1 MTMLRILIPLAAV
14 LLAGCALNPA
24 ENHAA
29 GGRPAVP
36 PWGLDLSI
44 IDRGVAPADDFF
56 AYANGLWLKS
66 AQIPEDRSY
75 AGVNLEIN
83 LRNEARL
90 KAILAELVSRPDG
103 ALTAEAR
110 KLRDLFAAYTDGAA
124 IEARGMAPARADLAL
139 LAGLATHRQVAEAMG
154 DPALQLDGPFGSY
167 IDADDKDPEAYALR
181 LYQSGLGLPDRDY
194 YLRDDAELRR
204 TRTAYTKYLAT
215 MLGFAGIADAE
226 PRAAAVLALETGI
239 AQAHWPAADRRDA
252 DLTYN
257 RMTLS
262 ELETLAPAFP
272 WRAALQRAG
281 VPANGPKGERAVIVS
296 EKSAFP
302 KLAALFAATPVAVW
316 RDYLVTRYLHTHAAL
331 LPRQVD
337 EADFAFY
344 GTVLNGNPKQ
354 LDRVTRGVRLVDRTM
369 GEALGKLYVERHFPP
384 AAKAKADALVQNLLK
399 AYAADMRTLD
409 WMGPQTRAKALD
421 KLQRMMLKIG
431 HPDTWRDYSALQIR
445 RDDLIGNVQRAAQFE
460 WKREVDRI
468 DLPVVRTEWHMS
480 PPTNNAYYNPALNEI
495 VFPAGILQPPF
506 FDPDADD
513 AVNYAGIGS
522 TIGHEISHGFDDQGS
537 KYDGSGMLRDWW
549 TPEDRRNFDA
559 RTRALADQFDAFE
572 PLPGVRINGRLTLGE
587 NIADL
592 AGLVIARKAY
602 QLALGGKPA
611 PVLDGYTGEQRFYL
625 AYAQSW
631 RHKDRE
637 GRLRS
642 QLLSDPHA
650 PSPYRVNACIR
661 NDDGWYAAFAVPP
674 GSRYYLAPPERV
686 RLW

>member
-1 MTMLRILIPLAAV
+1 MLLRSLIPLTAV
-14 LLAGCALNPA
+14 LLAGCALQPA
-24 ENHAA
+24 VNDG

-36 PWGLDLSI
+36 PWGVDLSI
-44 IDRGVAPADDFF
+44 IDRGVHPADDFF
-56 AYANGLWLKS
+56 GYANGHWLKT

-83 LRNEARL
+83 QRNEQRL
-90 KAILAELVSRPDG
+90 KAILADLGGRPDS
-103 ALTAEAR
+103 ALTPEAR
-110 KLRDLFAAYTDGAA
+110 KLRDLFDTYVDTAG
-124 IEARGMAPARADLAL
+124 IEARGMAAAGADLAL
-139 LAGLATHRQVAEAMG
+139 IAGLTTHVQVAEAMS

-167 IDADDKDPEAYALR
+167 IDADDKNPEVYALR

-194 YLRDDAELRR
+194 YLRDDAELR
-204 TRTAYTKYLAT
+204 TARAEYAKYVAT
-215 MLGFAGIADAE
+215 MLGFAGIADAA
-226 PRAAAVLALETGI
+226 PRAAAVLALETAI

-272 WRAALQRAG
+272 WRAALRRAG
-281 VPANGPKGERAVIVS
+281 VPAAGPKGERSVIVS

-302 KLAALFAATPVAVW
+302 ELAALFVATPVGVW
-316 RDYLVTRYLHTHAAL
+316 RDYLVTRYMHVYAAL
-331 LPRQVD
+331 LPRRVD

-344 GTVLNGNPKQ
+344 GTVLNGNTKQ

-369 GEALGKLYVERHFPP
+369 GEALGKLYVERHFPH

-399 AYAADMRTLD
+399 AYAADIRTLD

-421 KLQRMMLKIG
+421 KLQRIMLKIG
-431 HPDTWRDYSALQIR
+431 YPDTWRDYSALQVR
-445 RDDLIGNVQRAAQFE
+445 RGDPIGNAQRASQFE

-468 DLPVVRTEWHMS
+468 DQPVVRTEWGMS
-480 PPTNNAYYNPALNEI
+480 PPTNNAYYNATLNEI

-513 AVNYAGIGS
+513 AVNYAGIGA

-537 KYDGSGMLRDWW
+537 KYDGDGTLRDWW
-549 TPEDRRNFDA
+549 TAEDRRNFDA
-559 RTRALADQFDAFE
+559 RTRALADQYDAFE

-592 AGLVIARKAY
+592 AGLVIAHQAY
-602 QLALGGKPA
+602 RIALGGKPA
-611 PVLDGYTGEQRFYL
+611 PVLDGYTGEQRFYI

-650 PSPYRVNACIR
+650 PAMYRVNACLR

-674 GSRYYLAPPERV
+674 GSRYYLPPKERV